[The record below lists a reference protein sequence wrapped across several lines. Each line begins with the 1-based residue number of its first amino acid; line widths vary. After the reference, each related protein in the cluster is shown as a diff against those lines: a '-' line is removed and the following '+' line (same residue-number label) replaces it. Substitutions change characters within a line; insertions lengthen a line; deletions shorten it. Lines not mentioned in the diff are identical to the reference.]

1 MTNKSKPNF
10 GNFEPL
16 PSPQQIHHLFP
27 ATAEQLKFVENSRKN
42 IIEALDAASPRRLMI
57 VGPCSIHDKD
67 SALAYATNLKKLPK
81 EISESFLVVMR
92 VYFEKPRTITGW
104 KGMLYDPFLDG
115 SHDMGTG
122 LKWAREILLELAS
135 MEVPAA
141 TEFLEPLSAA
151 YYSDLISWG
160 CIGARTA
167 ESQVHRQLA
176 SGLSLPIAFKNS
188 TCGNIDIPI
197 QGIISA
203 RTAHSFLGIA
213 ETGAIST
220 HTTEGN
226 PHCHLA
232 LRGGDSGPNYD
243 VQSVGKALRHL
254 EKYELPTSLIIDCSH
269 DNSRRRHEQQPVVF
283 DNVLNQILNGN
294 KQIRGFILES
304 HLNSGSQPFPKD
316 RSEVQFGVSLTDP
329 CIDWATTEKLIM
341 KAHEQLAS
349 GVPSPSLAYV

>member
-10 GNFEPL
+10 GNFAPL
-16 PSPQQIHHLFP
+16 PSPQQMHHLLP
-27 ATAEQLKFVENSRKN
+27 ATPEQVKFVETSRQNVIK
-42 IIEALDAASPRRLMI
+42 ALDPSSTRRLMI

-67 SALAYATNLKKLPK
+67 SALAYAAKLKSLPQ
-81 EISESFLVVMR
+81 EINDSFLIVMR

-122 LKWAREILLELAS
+122 LKLARELLLELAS
-135 MEVPAA
+135 MEIPAA

-176 SGLSLPIAFKNS
+176 SGLSLPIAFKNT
-188 TCGNIDIPI
+188 TCGNIEIPI
-197 QGIISA
+197 QGMISA
-203 RTAHSFLGIA
+203 RMPHSFLGIA
-213 ETGAIST
+213 STGAIST

-232 LRGGDSGPNYD
+232 LRGGSGP
-243 VQSVGKALRHL
+243 
-254 EKYELPTSLIIDCSH
+254 
-269 DNSRRRHEQQPVVF
+269 
-283 DNVLNQILNGN
+283 
-294 KQIRGFILES
+294 
-304 HLNSGSQPFPKD
+304 
-316 RSEVQFGVSLTDP
+316 
-329 CIDWATTEKLIM
+329 KL
-341 KAHEQLAS
+341 
-349 GVPSPSLAYV
+349 